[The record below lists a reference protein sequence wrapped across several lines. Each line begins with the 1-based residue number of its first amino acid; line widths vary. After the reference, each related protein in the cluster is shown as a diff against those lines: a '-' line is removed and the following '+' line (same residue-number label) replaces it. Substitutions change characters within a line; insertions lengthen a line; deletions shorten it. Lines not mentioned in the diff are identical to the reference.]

1 MNEKSEISKKY
12 HIRKYKKPGRKLFS
26 GDVIIFVVILC

>member
-1 MNEKSEISKKY
+1 MKKVKYQKKY
-12 HIRKYKKPGRKLFS
+12 QIRKYKKPGRKLFS